1 MILLY
6 RIRKKIPFSCGF
18 WVVLQNHR
26 IIEIMIED
34 LLKQAED
41 KIGKEQCAEAI
52 ELLTKA
58 LEQDNN
64 HLMVLQKRA
73 ECYHK
78 LNQWTKA
85 LNDYNR
91 YLRLNPE
98 NEELKAHRDLVQI
111 IIKNGQLDIY
121 ACTNTHLDPWN

>member
-1 MILLY
+1 
-6 RIRKKIPFSCGF
+6 
-18 WVVLQNHR
+18 
-26 IIEIMIED
+26 MIED
-34 LLKQAED
+34 LLKQAEE
-41 KIGKEQCAEAI
+41 KIEQEQWTEAI

-58 LEQDNN
+58 FEMDST
-64 HLMVLQKRA
+64 HLTVLQKRA
-73 ECYHK
+73 DCYHK
-78 LNQWTKA
+78 LNQWPKA

-98 NEELKAHRDLVQI
+98 NEELKAKRDLVEI